1 MRILFIEPP
10 KNIWFVMG
18 EYLPPP
24 FGILQLAAYLD
35 REIDGLDIHI
45 VDCNAEKIDWD
56 QLSDHIRE
64 YNPNIVASSS
74 LATCNAYAVVRT
86 LDIAKQIDP
95 ETLTVT
101 GGQHFTATAEESLRQ
116 YPVIDV
122 IVRGEGE
129 QSLTD
134 LVQCVQN
141 QRDFHHVRG
150 ISFRQQQQIHHNSC
164 RPLLHDLDSLPFP
177 GYHFVRPLMQKYH
190 FAAMMGPSAP
200 YALIEGSRGCS
211 HRCTFCTQWQHW
223 SGTWRSKS
231 PQRIAAEMIHCYH
244 EYGSRFIWLTD
255 DNFGFGKRGQT
266 LAQELLKQHIPDD
279 LVWFTQAR
287 CDDVIHHRTSLPELR
302 RAGLRWILLGI
313 EHNQPATLNTY
324 KKQITPDDATR
335 AVKLLQQHDIFAQAM
350 FIIGER
356 QDTAQ
361 SIEDLRQFADALDP
375 DFAIFATLTPF
386 PGTELYTQA
395 KQQGWIEDHNWAH
408 YDMIHAIMPT
418 ETLSRNALQ
427 NELYK
432 CYQKFYGSWSRRVKG
447 MLSTNMLRRRIYW
460 YMVKQGILHQLQS
473 LNPSAK

>member
-1 MRILFIEPP
+1 
-10 KNIWFVMG
+10 
-18 EYLPPP
+18 
-24 FGILQLAAYLD
+24 
-35 REIDGLDIHI
+35 
-45 VDCNAEKIDWD
+45 
-56 QLSDHIRE
+56 
-64 YNPNIVASSS
+64 
-74 LATCNAYAVVRT
+74 
-86 LDIAKQIDP
+86 
-95 ETLTVT
+95 
-101 GGQHFTATAEESLRQ
+101 
-116 YPVIDV
+116 
-122 IVRGEGE
+122 
-129 QSLTD
+129 
-134 LVQCVQN
+134 
-141 QRDFHHVRG
+141 
-150 ISFRQQQQIHHNSC
+150 
-164 RPLLHDLDSLPFP
+164 
-177 GYHFVRPLMQKYH
+177 
-190 FAAMMGPSAP
+190 
-200 YALIEGSRGCS
+200 
-211 HRCTFCTQWQHW
+211 
-223 SGTWRSKS
+223 
-231 PQRIAAEMIHCYH
+231 MIHCYH

-302 RAGLRWILLGI
+302 RAGLRWVLLGI

-361 SIEDLRQFADALDP
+361 SIEGLRQFADALDP